1 MRSDD
6 SKSCQAE
13 ITLSA
18 AYNCIAAQGY
28 ANTSLR
34 DIADSAGVVLSQ
46 LNYYYKNKEGLFTE
60 VIKMM
65 IKKYR
70 VEMEYRIQIGDTAVE
85 RLMSL
90 INYYR
95 EVLESNP
102 KIFRLLYDF
111 SSMALWS
118 ETFGNLLHNMYDDLA
133 NLIEKHILI
142 KDFANTRLA
151 HFAPQS
157 IARMVIGAMFGTAIQ
172 VMLNPQNKRI
182 TDSLNAIKLVLT

>member
-1 MRSDD
+1 MSNDD
-6 SKSCQAE
+6 SRACQAE
-13 ITLSA
+13 VILSA

-70 VEMEYRIQIGDTAVE
+70 VEMESRIQLGETAVE

-95 EVLESNP
+95 EVLEDNP

-118 ETFGNLLHNMYDDLA
+118 DTFGKLLYSMYDDLA

-142 KDFANTRLA
+142 KDFSNTRLT

-157 IARMVIGAMFGTAIQ
+157 IARMIIGAMFGTAIQ
-172 VMLNPQNKRI
+172 VMLNPQNKRV
-182 TDSLNAIKLVLT
+182 TDSLDAIELVLA